1 MEFIREEFFSAGVY
15 QEEFLG
21 ARDQLWWL
29 TPRHLKI
36 RKSVSKQT
44 ENIFIYKGKNNKSQ
58 SYCLTD
64 GMPDDA
70 DQL

>member
-1 MEFIREEFFSAGVY
+1 MKFIREEFFSAGVC

-29 TPRHLKI
+29 TPRYLKI

-44 ENIFIYKGKNNKSQ
+44 ENISYTGKRMTKAN
-58 SYCLTD
+58 LIV
-64 GMPDDA
+64 
-70 DQL
+70 